1 VQQTVQR
8 ELTLFPPFNNF
19 LVAQPPPLPSTFG
32 APVQFVISTTESYDR
47 LSEATQTFL
56 AELKKTGKFPFFLDT
71 DLKIDRPQAT
81 VEINRDK
88 AALLG
93 LSMSDVG
100 SALSAMLG
108 GGYVNYFSMEGRS
121 YRVMAQADQPYRLNP
136 QQLLGYYIR
145 ASNGSLVQLSTIATI
160 TQKTTP
166 ESLAHF
172 QQLNAATINA
182 QVGMGMT
189 QGDTIALMQQTAAK
203 VLPQGYI
210 IDYAG
215 TSRQYVQESSGFL
228 TLFFFAAVIIFLAL
242 AALFESFR
250 DPFII
255 LVSVP
260 MSIAGAMAGMHLVSG
275 LRVLYPSVMQFG
287 GATLNI
293 YTLVGIVTL
302 MGLISKHGILIVD
315 VANRLQRE
323 GHIKRD
329 AVELAAG
336 IRLRPILM
344 TTAAM
349 VLGVVP
355 LLLAS
360 GAGAV
365 SRFAMGL
372 VIFSGISV
380 GTLFTLFVVPTFYVL
395 FATDHQRMRAGAG
408 ALYPVPGE

>member
-1 VQQTVQR
+1 V
-8 ELTLFPPFNNF
+8 FNNF
-19 LVAQPPPLPSTFG
+19 AVFQPPPLPSSFG
-32 APVQFVISTTESYDR
+32 APVSFVISTTESYDR
-47 LSEATQTFL
+47 LNEVAQSFV
-56 AELKKTGKFPFFLDT
+56 AELRKTDKFRFFLDT
-71 DLKIDRPQAT
+71 DLKIDRPQVT
-81 VEINRDK
+81 VEIDRDK
-88 AALLG
+88 TALLG

-121 YRVMAQADQPYRLNP
+121 YRVMAQADQPFRLNP
-136 QQLLGYYIR
+136 EQILGYYIR
-145 ASNGSLVQLSTIATI
+145 APNGSLVQLSTIAHI

-182 QVGMGMT
+182 QIGMGMT
-189 QGDTIALMQQTAAK
+189 LGDTLTLMQQTAAK
-203 VLPQGYI
+203 VLPQSYI
-210 IDYAG
+210 IDYSGQA
-215 TSRQYVQESSGFL
+215 RQYVQESSGFL
-228 TLFFFAAVIIFLAL
+228 PLLLFSVVLIFLAL
-242 AALFESFR
+242 SALFESFR
-250 DPFII
+250 DPVII

-260 MSIAGAMAGMHLVSG
+260 MSIAGALAAMHIVGG
-275 LRVLYPSVMQFG
+275 LGVFYPTMMQFG
-287 GATLNI
+287 GATMNI

-323 GHIKRD
+323 GHAKRE

-349 VLGVVP
+349 ALGVLP
-355 LLLAS
+355 LLFS
-360 GAGAV
+360 TGAGAV
-365 SRFAMGL
+365 ARFAMGL

-395 FATDHQRMRAGAG
+395 IARDYTRVRMRAE
-408 ALYPVPGE
+408 ALHPVPGE